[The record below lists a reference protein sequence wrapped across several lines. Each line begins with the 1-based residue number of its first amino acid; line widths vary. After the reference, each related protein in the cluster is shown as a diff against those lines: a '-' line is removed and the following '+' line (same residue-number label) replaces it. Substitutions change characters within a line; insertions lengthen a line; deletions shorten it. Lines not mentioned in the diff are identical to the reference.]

1 MSTGWSERRK
11 KKRVGEREG
20 NEECFSRRLVTGEI
34 PRIPFLYG
42 ESLSFSLT
50 RFCYSFFFYCLLE
63 WLFFF
68 FVIILLMM
76 MRESWKDIDSIA
88 WLFHVVMLHR

>member
-1 MSTGWSERRK
+1 MVREAKK

-50 RFCYSFFFYCLLE
+50 RFCYSFFFIVCLNGC
-63 WLFFF
+63 FFF
-68 FVIILLMM
+68 FCNYPADDDEGELE
-76 MRESWKDIDSIA
+76 RY
-88 WLFHVVMLHR
+88 